1 MMRGGPRFAVVPVI
15 VAMIAPSAVTHAQQ
29 PTESATPQSRQPVP
43 DEEIDR
49 AEKLYDDGFFHE
61 ALARYLEFRRRE
73 SRPAFLFNIAQI
85 YGELGQCQRAV
96 EAYDQFLAEAPADHD
111 DRPRA
116 KLLRDGLHPCV
127 RSPQSSAP
135 AEPFLSV
142 RAEPP
147 QPHPRAQL
155 LRTSGYALLGMAVAA
170 AVGTGVFAALGM
182 KYDAEASRLTGP
194 YGQEEMEVWAKGER
208 ANLMTV
214 VLGVTTLA
222 TGAAGAGL
230 LIFGP
235 ATTPPSGSRSVG
247 SAPVGLRWT
256 GRF

>member
-1 MMRGGPRFAVVPVI
+1 MMRSGSRLAVMTVI
-15 VAMIAPSAVTHAQQ
+15 AAVIAPPAITRAQSGQ
-29 PTESATPQSRQPVP
+29 VVP

-49 AEKLYDDGFFHE
+49 AEKLYDEGLFHE

-73 SRPAFLFNIAQI
+73 ARPAFLFNIGQI
-85 YGELGQCQRAV
+85 YGELGQCHKAV
-96 EAYDQFLAEAPADHD
+96 EAYDQYLAEAPPDAEG
-111 DRPRA
+111 RPLA

-155 LRTSGYALLGMAVAA
+155 LRTSGYALLGLAVAC

-182 KYDAEASRLTGP
+182 KYDSEASRLEGRHYDP
-194 YGQEEMEVWAKGER
+194 AAMDVWAKGER

-214 VLGVTTLA
+214 VLGVSTLA
-222 TGAAGAGL
+222 TAAGGASL

-235 ATTPPSGSRSVG
+235 ATTPPSGPRSVG
-247 SAPVGLRWT
+247 SAPVGLRWA